1 VISPV
6 ANAASHLVVVVVVV
20 FVVVFVVVI
29 YVVTVVTRPSL
40 RGVAHCSVHFVL
52 VLVGG

>member
-20 FVVVFVVVI
+20 VVVI
-29 YVVTVVTRPSL
+29 SVVSVVTRPSL

-52 VLVGG
+52 VGG

>member
-6 ANAASHLVVVVVVV
+6 ANAASHLVVVVVVIP
-20 FVVVFVVVI
+20 VVS
-29 YVVTVVTRPSL
+29 VVTRPSL

-52 VLVGG
+52 VGG

>member
-1 VISPV
+1 MISPV

-20 FVVVFVVVI
+20 VISVVS
-29 YVVTVVTRPSL
+29 VVTRPSL

-52 VLVGG
+52 VGG